1 MGDPWRLPLCGR
13 AAAIDQRRQTHE
25 QTDRQT
31 DRQTV
36 GQQHCT
42 GLCGGGINEV
52 FMVCYRNIYKTV

>member
-31 DRQTV
+31 V
-36 GQQHCT
+36 GQQHSSIAL
-42 GLCGGGINEV
+42 GFVVEA
-52 FMVCYRNIYKTV
+52 